1 MTMLRFVL
9 DTDVIIAAMR
19 SPTGASAA
27 ILRAADMQ
35 QVRLLSSVPLVLEY
49 EAKCTDPKHFQAATI
64 SAAAASNFVDAIA
77 ALCEPIELHF
87 MWRPQLPDPND
98 EMVLETAING
108 QADAIVT
115 FNLRH
120 YGSVPS
126 QFGIEVLLPSQAIW
140 RIRS

>member
-1 MTMLRFVL
+1 MLRIVM

-27 ILRAADMQ
+27 ILNAADAG
-35 QVRLLSSVPLVLEY
+35 QVQLLSSVAMILEY
-49 EAKCTDPKHFQAATI
+49 EAKCTLPGHY
-64 SAAAASNFVDAIA
+64 SAAGLSQQDADVFVDAVA
-77 ALCEPIELHF
+77 ALSEPIELHF
-87 MWRPQLPDPND
+87 FWRPQLHDPND

-115 FNLRH
+115 FNLRD
-120 YGSVPS
+120 YGRAP
-126 QFGIEVLLPSQAIW
+126 QRFGVEVLLPAQAIR